1 MNSQDASRPENNAS
15 VDRHTR
21 IWLHPFQQIRRF
33 CPWLGR
39 NNELAQSECGSSLIE
54 FALSFSAF
62 MAFVFTL
69 MELCLAFYTYG
80 MISESAREATR
91 YAIVHGSTCHTS
103 LNAACAADGPTV
115 SAYAKAVGLP
125 NVGGGTLNVTTTF
138 LADGATVP
146 DGSNVPGHRVH
157 VDITYVFPIRLPF
170 VPRKSLSLD
179 SSSEMV
185 ILQ

>member
-1 MNSQDASRPENNAS
+1 MASQDAFRRRARAAASRLF
-15 VDRHTR
+15 RT
-21 IWLHPFQQIRRF
+21 
-33 CPWLGR
+33 
-39 NNELAQSECGSSLIE
+39 NEQLSKSAQSERGSSLVE
-54 FALSFSAF
+54 FAVTFSVM

-91 YAIVHGSTCHTS
+91 YAIVHGSTCVTS
-103 LNAACAADGPTV
+103 LNASCAA
-115 SAYAKAVGLP
+115 SATAINTYATARGLP

-138 LADGATVP
+138 LPAGSNVP

-157 VDITYVFPIRLPF
+157 VDIKYVFPIKLPL
-170 VPRKSLSLD
+170 VPRNSLSLD

-185 ILQ
+185 ILK

>member
-1 MNSQDASRPENNAS
+1 MNSQDALRPENHAS
-15 VDRHTR
+15 VSRGAR
-21 IWLHPFQQIRRF
+21 SWLHSCKQISRF
-33 CPWLGR
+33 CTSCGR
-39 NNELAQSECGSSLIE
+39 NNGLAQGECGSSLIE
-54 FALSFSAF
+54 FALTFTAL

-69 MELCLAFYTYG
+69 MELCIAFYTYG

-103 LNAACAADGPTV
+103 VNASCAADAPAV
-115 SAYAKAVGLP
+115 SAYAKSVGLP
-125 NVGGGTLNVTTTF
+125 NVGGGTLNVTTTY

-157 VDITYVFPIRLPF
+157 VDITYAFPIRLPF